1 MVTSLSL
8 SSPPTSPAQPV
19 PAQTAPATAQK
30 PATAAAAAA
39 AQERLIVAL
48 DFPDSG
54 TALACADKLAGSI
67 SWFKVGLELY
77 LASGESV
84 VRELKRRGHSVFLDL
99 KLHDIPN
106 TAAAA
111 VRSLARLEP
120 DLLTVHAAGGRAMLN
135 AAAEAARSL
144 PHPPRLLAVTVLTSV
159 DALALAETGVP
170 APPVEQVLRLA
181 RLAAECGIDGMVCS
195 AAEAAALHSAL
206 PKALLVTPGIRP
218 AGSDAGD
225 QKRIATPQF
234 ALAAGAN
241 MLVIGRPITTA
252 PDPKAAAQAI
262 LSDMAKS
269 NPSR

>member
-1 MVTSLSL
+1 MVTSL
-8 SSPPTSPAQPV
+8 PPTSPAP
-19 PAQTAPATAQK
+19 
-30 PATAAAAAA
+30 TAAVQAAAVSTA
-39 AQERLIVAL
+39 AVPIKDRLIVAL
-48 DFPDSG
+48 DFPDAVA
-54 TALACADKLAGSI
+54 ALACVDQLAGSI

-159 DALALAETGVP
+159 DAVALAETGVP
-170 APPVEQVLRLA
+170 AAPVEQVLRLA

-195 AAEAAALHSAL
+195 PAEAAALHSAL

-241 MLVIGRPITTA
+241 MLVIGRPITA
-252 PDPKAAAQAI
+252 AADPKAAAHAI

-269 NPSR
+269 NPTR